1 MKNLKDVL
9 IKENK
14 FEDDIFECANILMK
28 YLPQLNDDPNDTTHD
43 NEYIKQI
50 GKTFGELFI
59 TIQDELHIGA
69 FVDGINAAVDYMVNT
84 PS

>member
-28 YLPQLNDDPNDTTHD
+28 YLP
-43 NEYIKQI
+43 
-50 GKTFGELFI
+50 
-59 TIQDELHIGA
+59 
-69 FVDGINAAVDYMVNT
+69 
-84 PS
+84 

>member
-1 MKNLKDVL
+1 MKNLKEIL

-28 YLPQLNDDPNDTTHD
+28 YLPELNDDPNDTTHD

-50 GKTFGELFI
+50 GETFGELFI
-59 TIQDELHIGA
+59 AIQDELHIGA
-69 FVDGINAAVDYMVNT
+69 FSDGIEAALQYMIDN